1 MDHRKILNRTVG
13 GRSPE
18 DLVFGSRIHDIR
30 YTPEEQEEMVER
42 FSFIFDWILFS
53 LSSIGIII
61 AACTT
66 LADALNN
73 RDNQL
78 KVLNSHS

>member
-1 MDHRKILNRTVG
+1 
-13 GRSPE
+13 
-18 DLVFGSRIHDIR
+18 
-30 YTPEEQEEMVER
+30 MVEQ
-42 FSFIFDWILFS
+42 FSFIFDWILFA

-73 RDNQL
+73 RDKQL
-78 KVLNSHS
+78 EVLNAH

>member
-1 MDHRKILNRTVG
+1 MD
-13 GRSPE
+13 
-18 DLVFGSRIHDIR
+18 HDIR
-30 YTPEEQEEMVER
+30 YTPEEEEKMVEQ
-42 FSFIFDWILFS
+42 FSFIFDWILFC